1 MELSKSALRV
11 MNQLWEKG
19 ELPAKTLCGL
29 LLEQCGCNNNT
40 TNTILNSCVKK
51 GLIERREPGFL
62 CRPLVGREEVRTQ
75 ELGHLVDGLFQGS
88 PALLFST
95 LVGSGSLSQE
105 DVEEMQA
112 LIDKLTLEMKN
123 AAKLLEFEHAAYLR
137 DKIKKLKEQ

>member
-1 MELSKSALRV
+1 MEV
-11 MNQLWEKG
+11 LWDAAQD
-19 ELPAKTLCGL
+19 LPAREVARR
-29 LLEQCGCNNNT
+29 LEQSVGWNKNT
-40 TNTILNSCVKK
+40 TYTILNSCVKK
-51 GLIERREPGFL
+51 GLSERREPGFL

-112 LIDKLTLEMKN
+112 LIDKLK
-123 AAKLLEFEHAAYLR
+123 
-137 DKIKKLKEQ
+137 

>member
-29 LLEQCGCNNNT
+29 LHEQCGWNKNT
-40 TNTILNSCVKK
+40 TYTILNSCVKK

-62 CRPLVGREEVRTQ
+62 CRPLVGREEVRTK

-112 LIDKLTLEMKN
+112 LIDKLK
-123 AAKLLEFEHAAYLR
+123 
-137 DKIKKLKEQ
+137 